1 MTTIREV
8 LLFLIKNGPG
18 RTESQLAQ
26 AIFGRKA
33 YQQRVNSDCQ
43 VLLSRGL
50 VERRGEGGPS
60 DPYRYFRTDQTGD
73 PTSSC

>member
-8 LLFLIKNGPG
+8 LLFLIENGPG
-18 RTESQLAQ
+18 RTERQLAE
-26 AIFGRKA
+26 AIFGCKA

-50 VERRGEGGPS
+50 VERRREGGPS
-60 DPYRYFRTDQTGD
+60 DPYVYFPTDQDED
-73 PTSSC
+73 PVP